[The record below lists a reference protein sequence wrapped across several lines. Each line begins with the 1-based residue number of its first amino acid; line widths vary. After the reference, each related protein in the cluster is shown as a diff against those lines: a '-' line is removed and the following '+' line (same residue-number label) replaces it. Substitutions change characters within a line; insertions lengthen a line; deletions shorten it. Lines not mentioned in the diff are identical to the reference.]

1 MVTSD
6 PDILIAI
13 DKVYNDIKLYE
24 MKNVKIRAL
33 ILKNSFIS
41 RLKELRLL
49 GMALYNKLDDWIIFG
64 IKREN

>member
-1 MVTSD
+1 
-6 PDILIAI
+6 
-13 DKVYNDIKLYE
+13 

-49 GMALYNKLDDWIIFG
+49 GTALYNKLDDWIIFG